1 MKGIEESVDVA
12 GKTFKAT
19 AILHSKEGHFW
30 MSAMSNG
37 SWWRIDDF
45 CGSEELWRMPN
56 TGQGDTQT
64 TIVGH
69 HRLNASVHLLLLEE
83 VSDGLEQCGYNC

>member
-1 MKGIEESVDVA
+1 MELKRVSTWQA
-12 GKTFKAT
+12 RTFKAT
-19 AILHSKEGHFW
+19 AILR

-45 CGSEELWRMPN
+45 CGSEELWRRPY